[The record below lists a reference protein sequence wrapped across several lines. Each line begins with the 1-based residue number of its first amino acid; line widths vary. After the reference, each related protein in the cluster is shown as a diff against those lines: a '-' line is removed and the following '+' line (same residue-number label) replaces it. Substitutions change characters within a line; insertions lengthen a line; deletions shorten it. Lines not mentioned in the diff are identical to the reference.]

1 MGAAPV
7 TAESEKTAAAV
18 GTTKKG
24 LATRDRIITGAREAL
39 ERDGMASLTTR
50 KIAASA
56 NVRLATLHYYF
67 DSKESLL
74 LAVLED
80 VIGDMSVS
88 YEAASLA
95 RDPDTAI
102 AGLLRLI
109 WSYITKTRERQIAQY
124 ELTIHALRNANAQ
137 WLAERQYNAYID
149 FYSRFVPSDP
159 DLPEEDRTRISKS
172 LARFILIGIDGL
184 ILQVFA
190 LDDEE
195 VSRESV
201 EALILAAQNYF
212 RHLCRTT
219 RSKGR

>member
-1 MGAAPV
+1 MAGDPASAGRRKASP
-7 TAESEKTAAAV
+7 AI
-18 GTTKKG
+18 GITKKG
-24 LATRDRIITGAREAL
+24 LATRDRIIIGAREAL
-39 ERDGMASLTTR
+39 EKDGMESLTTR

-67 DSKESLL
+67 DSKESIL

-80 VIGDMSVS
+80 VIGDMSVN

-95 RDPDTAI
+95 KDPDTAI
-102 AGLLRLI
+102 AELLRLI

-124 ELTIHALRNANAQ
+124 ELTIYALRTQNAH

-149 FYSRFVPSDP
+149 FYSRFVPNDP
-159 DLPEEDRTRISKS
+159 DMPEDERARISKS

-184 ILQVFA
+184 ILQIFA
-190 LDDEE
+190 LDDDEI
-195 VSRESV
+195 SRESV

-212 RHLCRTT
+212 RHLCRSV
-219 RSKGR
+219 RA